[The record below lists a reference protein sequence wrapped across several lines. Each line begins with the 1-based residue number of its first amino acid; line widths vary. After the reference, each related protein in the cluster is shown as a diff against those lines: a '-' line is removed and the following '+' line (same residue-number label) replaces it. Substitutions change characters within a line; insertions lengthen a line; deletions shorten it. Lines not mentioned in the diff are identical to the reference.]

1 MRSVTSNAT
10 IAEGVFVLPIDPEQM
25 PLYKLDVGVQT
36 EHDVIRNNCARG
48 QMSLVMS
55 RYLVHEVVQ
64 CL

>member
-48 QMSLVMS
+48 
-55 RYLVHEVVQ
+55 
-64 CL
+64 

>member
-1 MRSVTSNAT
+1 VGSADSNT
-10 IAEGVFVLPIDPEQM
+10 TTAEVAFVLSTDPEQM

-48 QMSLVMS
+48 RMSLVMS